1 MSLRHREWPK
11 RTGKSY
17 RFAAIQAVFFKKN
30 CCLKQ
35 LNYPRRSFLTFL
47 TFLTFNVNQTE
58 ILTDVLLGR
67 VASRPVI
74 G

>member
-1 MSLRHREWPK
+1 MSLRHRQWPK

-17 RFAAIQAVFFKKN
+17 RFAAIQAVFLKI

-47 TFLTFNVNQTE
+47 TLLTFNVNQTE
-58 ILTDVLLGR
+58 ILTDVLLGC